1 MYFYARC
8 HSLMI
13 KLRELNAGMEIA
25 FVSADQC
32 YETSIVNCTT
42 LRIPL
47 EYLVIG
53 RTLHAYQGIVIPQ
66 EMVLH
71 IKAYQ
76 TALSHTLR
84 LPHCYKAPGDL

>member
-8 HSLMI
+8 YSLVI

-66 EMVLH
+66 ESLH

-84 LPHCYKAPGDL
+84 LPQRYEAPGDL